1 VILPLVALLVSV
13 GSLPPA
19 PARAA
24 TCTVPGATSRATQAA
39 TPGTSA
45 ASPAAGASI
54 IQVAEEGTPPIASLP
69 SARSAATPVASG
81 PESIEELARDLNAVA
96 DALAACISE
105 GDAETV
111 TLLAGER
118 FLGQI
123 YGSSVPLSREEYIA
137 IASGLTPVRNRIVG
151 VEQIA
156 RTADDQA
163 TAVVT
168 EVVGN
173 QLMAAEWTFELA
185 PAADRPSGGVRWRV
199 ARERE
204 LPVTPPSDAA
214 NIAVGIDDH
223 AFTLDQTRVK
233 GPDIVLSGTNTGT
246 DDHEMLVLR
255 LAQGYTTEELLRAAG
270 PDLPK
275 EVTFIGELPMRPGAK
290 GTLALVDLEP
300 GVYTLVC
307 LFPNPEGLPYLAE
320 GLEATFTVT

>member
-1 VILPLVALLVSV
+1 M
-13 GSLPPA
+13 
-19 PARAA
+19 
-24 TCTVPGATSRATQAA
+24 
-39 TPGTSA
+39 
-45 ASPAAGASI
+45 
-54 IQVAEEGTPPIASLP
+54 QVDEEGTPRIASLP
-69 SARSAATPVASG
+69 SAKTAATPVSAG
-81 PESIEELARDLNAVA
+81 RESIEELARDLHAVA
-96 DALAACISE
+96 GALAACISE

-137 IASGLTPVRNRIVG
+137 VASSLTPVPNRIVS

-156 RTADDQA
+156 QTADDQA

-173 QLMAAEWTFELA
+173 QLMTAEWTFEPA
-185 PAADRPSGGVRWRV
+185 PVADRPSGGVRWRV

-204 LPVTPPSDAA
+204 LPVTPPSGAA
-214 NIAVGIDDH
+214 TIDVGIDDH
-223 AFTLDQTRVK
+223 AFTLDTAKVT
-233 GPDIVLSGTNTGT
+233 GPDVALRGANTGS

-255 LAQGYTTEELLRAAG
+255 LADGYTTEDLLRASG

-275 EVTFIGELPMRPGAK
+275 EVTFIGELPVRPGAE
-290 GTLALVDLEP
+290 GTLVLVDLAP

-320 GLEATFTVT
+320 GLEATFTVS